1 MPAPAMYDWPSA
13 RATFAADLGLELL
26 EPSSTDLRFFLDG
39 DVGAADCGR
48 VDMVGETERELSCG

>member
-1 MPAPAMYDWPSA
+1 MYDWPSA